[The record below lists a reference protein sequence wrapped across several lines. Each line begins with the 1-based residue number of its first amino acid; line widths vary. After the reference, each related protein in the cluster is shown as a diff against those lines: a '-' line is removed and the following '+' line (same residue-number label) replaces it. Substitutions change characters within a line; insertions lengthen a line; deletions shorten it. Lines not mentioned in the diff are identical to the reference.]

1 MNINTFKQTF
11 LKKGI
16 AKPTRYKVDL
26 TGPGMR
32 IRFQPE
38 TITLPSRGIATVT
51 EQYYGPPRE
60 VPVGLL
66 YQSSVVLTFPVS
78 DDQNERTFF
87 EQWMDILVNPHS
99 QLANPYKDASSTLY
113 GSMTINTLTSSDK
126 ISSTYTFKEV
136 YPKEIMPTNLGQ
148 NMMNDY
154 TRLTVSMEYRSYTY
168 SAGDGEYKT
177 PESFAEE
184 TKKDGEALDPIGIV
198 VGNPTSDP
206 NRFTSP

>member
-1 MNINTFKQTF
+1 VNINTFKQTF

-16 AKPTRYKVDL
+16 AKPTRYQVDL
-26 TGPGMR
+26 TGPGIS

-87 EQWMDILVNPHS
+87 EKWMDMLVNPAS
-99 QLANPYKDASSTLY
+99 QLANPYKIGTQMH
-113 GSMTINTLTSSDK
+113 GSMVIKTLTSSDK

-168 SAGDGEYKT
+168 SSGDGEYKT
-177 PESFAEE
+177 PGTFAEE
-184 TKKDGEALDPIGIV
+184 TTESGEALPEIAPQLGP
-198 VGNPTSDP
+198 PT
-206 NRFTSP
+206 RR